1 MKCINCIY
9 FPCIRLE
16 CEPNSNCD
24 YYKSIVT
31 AEKESID
38 NRAFIDLTNISY
50 NPKKY

>member
-16 CEPNSNCD
+16 CEKDSHCD
-24 YYKSIVT
+24 YYKSVVR
-31 AEKESID
+31 AEIESID
-38 NRAFIDLTNISY
+38 NRAFIDPTNIKY

>member
-16 CEPNSNCD
+16 CDPDSNCD

-31 AEKESID
+31 AEIESID
-38 NRAFIDLTNISY
+38 SRVFIDPI
-50 NPKKY
+50 KIKYKRKEH